1 MGLPIFFILAVLLNC
16 AYSGDVQDLK
26 TKDLVHHQTVIG
38 ILGEEVYLHCLYTG
52 ESNIVLSSWNRFD
65 STNKAKKMA
74 GYKPNGT
81 PFSRENF
88 DIPASNTNLTVKVNV
103 TSFDQEGE
111 YTCVFDSEE
120 DGTKDTTFLS
130 VIARPDVEVTSK
142 KEVVNS
148 TLYHAVTCSA
158 SGAKPK
164 AVIRWEISGA
174 LPRDDI
180 FSVNMINPVHPNGT
194 TSSIS
199 VLRFPLIMNNE
210 STVTCVVEHPA
221 FTEPKRANI
230 EVETFVSPVISMKTV
245 FVQEGGE
252 DFQEVI
258 CTATGGRPHPN
269 ITWILPEFKDTPP
282 VQRNVSKPDSV
293 ISSYRFPSD
302 PYEGENISCVFSY
315 MFLPFMNTRTSTLP
329 IYYLSSLRLIELD
342 YAINSENQT
351 SLALV
356 EGDTDITIRMDVL
369 GNVPSYKIKCSREGQ
384 PLPEDVDVVG
394 NNLFIRGPVE
404 LHFAGQ
410 FLCQASYRRHQVSL
424 QFTIEVN
431 PKVLLPVTFPPNVSV
446 NLVENSDYIHIECL
460 ASNAVPAAN
469 VSWVLP
475 QEINSTVQSENT
487 HHNGSYSVR
496 SVLTVPSCIARKY
509 VIECIVDHPDF
520 LEKERRQIALP
531 VCAPPNITLQSDVEW
546 DSGIAY
552 AWLVCSVQSQ
562 TPAAA
567 ITWTVERDSIDI
579 SSSEFVMTQSEFQ
592 QSHVVVAQ
600 SVARIPIY
608 SHAGCTVTCVVEHRG
623 LEKPENKSIVL
634 PFLGPS
640 ASRVFLGEERLDT
653 DIWHAVCEY
662 SGVNGVKPNISW
674 VLPDEDT
681 ATQETPEFEYDGIKV
696 EVKTIHEFELS
707 QYEGKDLIC
716 LIQNKLGSDERR
728 TIRVPKYSI
737 SSIEVLNE
745 TTLDR
750 RSHGQNEHRLA
761 LQENLSNQKI
771 LLRAHGNAPS
781 YKTTCYK
788 EDGSAADT
796 MDMALV
802 FTDPV
807 SEQDA
812 GLYICHISYHHHMAK
827 VLIRV
832 DVTSEETQ
840 HMIFIIICFSSATA
854 ITLILIIVLVVL
866 CKSGRSHTSQKKNRT
881 ERESL
886 AALMQDPR
894 CPERPVIPGTAGPH
908 YAELV
913 HYSIVFD
920 VKSTV

>member
-1 MGLPIFFILAVLLNC
+1 MTTSPMIPHSIMASSNYAFVSFEYAP
-16 AYSGDVQDLK
+16 SSDSDSE
-26 TKDLVHHQTVIG
+26 TRDLVLDQTVTG
-38 ILGEEVYLHCLYTG
+38 ILGEEVYLRCLYTG
-52 ESNIVLSSWNRFD
+52 QSEISFSSWNRFD
-65 STNKAKKMA
+65 STKKAKKMA
-74 GYKPNGT
+74 GYKAGGNS
-81 PFSRENF
+81 FKRENF
-88 DIPASNTNLTVKVNV
+88 DVPASSTNLTVKVNV

-111 YTCVFDSEE
+111 YTCVFDSDEHE
-120 DGTKDTTFLS
+120 IKDTVFLS
-130 VIARPDVEVTSK
+130 VVARPDVDITLN
-142 KEVVNS
+142 KEVVNT

-158 SGAKPK
+158 FGAKPE

-180 FSVNMINPVHPNGT
+180 FSVNMTNPVHPNGT

-230 EVETFVSPVISMKTV
+230 EVDTFVSPCISMETV
-245 FVQEGGE
+245 LVQEEGE
-252 DFQEVI
+252 DFQEVTCI
-258 CTATGGRPHPN
+258 ASGGRPHPN

-282 VQRNVSKPDSV
+282 LQRNVSKADSV
-293 ISSYRFPSD
+293 V
-302 PYEGENISCVFSY
+302 N
-315 MFLPFMNTRTSTLP
+315 
-329 IYYLSSLRLIELD
+329 LSSLRLKELD

-351 SLALV
+351 SLAFV
-356 EGDTDITIRMDVL
+356 EGDTDITIRMDVM

-394 NNLFIRGPVE
+394 NDLFIRGPVE
-404 LHFAGQ
+404 LHHVGQ
-410 FLCQASYRRHQVSL
+410 YLCQASYRRHQVSL
-424 QFTIEVN
+424 QFTIEIN

-475 QEINSTVQSENT
+475 QEINSTIHSNAT
-487 HHNGSYSVR
+487 HYNGSYSVR
-496 SVLTVPSCIARKY
+496 SMLTVPSCMTRKY
-509 VIECIVDHPDF
+509 VIECVVDHPDF
-520 LEKERRQIALP
+520 TEEEKHQIALP
-531 VCAPPNITLQSDVEW
+531 VCAPPNITLQSSVEW
-546 DSGIAY
+546 DGGIAY
-552 AWLVCSVQSQ
+552 ARLVCSVQSQ

-567 ITWTVERDSIDI
+567 ITYTVERHGIDV
-579 SSSEFVMTQSEFQ
+579 SFSEFVMTQLEFQ
-592 QSHVVVAQ
+592 QSHVVVAR

-634 PFLGPS
+634 PSLGLS
-640 ASRVFLGEERLDT
+640 KSRVFLKNKTYT

-662 SGVNGVKPNISW
+662 SSDGVKPNISW
-674 VLPDEDT
+674 VLPDAN
-681 ATQETPEFEYDGIKV
+681 ATQVTTEFKYGVIKV
-696 EVKTIHEFELS
+696 EVNSTLEFQLS

-716 LIQNKLGSDERR
+716 LIQNNLGIDDKR
-728 TIRVPKYSI
+728 TMRVPKYSI
-737 SSIEVLNE
+737 LSIEVLNK

-771 LLRAHGNAPS
+771 LLRVHGNAPS
-781 YKTTCYK
+781 YKTTCYRQ
-788 EDGSAADT
+788 DGSAAET
-796 MDMALV
+796 EDMALV
-802 FTDPV
+802 FREPV

-827 VLIRV
+827 VFIRV

-840 HMIFIIICFSSATA
+840 HMIFIIICFSSAA
-854 ITLILIIVLVVL
+854 AVTLILIIVLVVL
-866 CKSGRSHTSQKKNRT
+866 CKSGRSHTSQKKNRK

-894 CPERPVIPGTAGPH
+894 CPERMAIPGTAGPH
-908 YAELV
+908 YAELNV

-920 VKSTV
+920 AKSTV